1 MLSPNHNRKMST
13 RKSNALLSF
22 FFKFFLEKFSHLF
35 TIFWFRFEE
44 EIQLQARKIKDL
56 ERIVK
61 ESEDEVKNAES
72 ELEQLEEKYA
82 KVTRSLK
89 KYQREYQKIKSLQKA
104 GDSR

>member
-1 MLSPNHNRKMST
+1 M
-13 RKSNALLSF
+13 F
-22 FFKFFLEKFSHLF
+22 FVFLIFSVF
-35 TIFWFRFEE
+35 QSRFEE

-61 ESEDEVKNAES
+61 ESEDELKNAEG

-89 KYQREYQKIKSLQKA
+89 KYQREYQKLKSLQKA
-104 GDSR
+104 GDSRYYALHFTS